1 MNMNEN
7 HVIYVTKEGL
17 DDIKA
22 ELEYLKSVRREEIS
36 QRLELA
42 ISHGDLSENA
52 DYEDAKQEQAFVEGR
67 IKDLEDSL
75 RRAEIIENDGRVDKV
90 RVGNTV
96 TVVEEGFED
105 EPETY
110 YIVGVHEADPG
121 NGRISN
127 ESPIGR
133 ALLGSK
139 VGETVVAIAP
149 AGELRLKVK
158 DIK

>member
-1 MNMNEN
+1 MNNN
-7 HVIYVTKEGL
+7 NNVIYVTKEGL
-17 DDIKA
+17 EKIKT
-22 ELEYLKSVRREEIS
+22 ELEYLKNERREEIS
-36 QRLELA
+36 QRLEAA

-52 DYEDAKQEQAFVEGR
+52 DYDYAKQEQAFVEGR

-75 RRAEIIENDGRVDKV
+75 RRAQVIENDGRVDKV
-90 RVGNTV
+90 RVGNSV
-96 TVVEEGFED
+96 TVVEVGFED

-110 YIVGVHEADPG
+110 HIVGVHEADPS

-139 VGETVVAIAP
+139 VGDTVVAHVP
-149 AGELRLKVK
+149 SGEIRFK
-158 DIK
+158 ISRIN

>member
-1 MNMNEN
+1 MNEN
-7 HVIYVTKEGL
+7 NVVYLTEEGL
-17 DDIKA
+17 EKIKE
-22 ELEYLKSVRREEIS
+22 ELDYLKNVRREEIS
-36 QRLELA
+36 HRLELA

-52 DYEDAKQEQAFVEGR
+52 DYDYAKQEQAFVEGR

-75 RRAEIIENDGRVDKV
+75 RRAQVIENDGRVDQV
-90 RVGNTV
+90 RIGHTV
-96 TVVEEGFED
+96 TVIEEGFED

-121 NGRISN
+121 NGRVSN

-139 VGETVVAIAP
+139 VGQIVVVEAP
-149 AGELRLKVK
+149 AGKIHLKITE
-158 DIK
+158 IK

>member
-1 MNMNEN
+1 MNNDN
-7 HVIYVTKEGL
+7 AIYVTKEGL
-17 DDIKA
+17 EKIKA
-22 ELEYLKSVRREEIS
+22 ELEHLKSDRRQEIS
-36 QRLELA
+36 ERLELA

-52 DYEDAKQEQAFVEGR
+52 DYDYAKQEQAFVEGR

-75 RRAEIIENDGRVDKV
+75 RRAKVIENNGLVDKV

-110 YIVGVHEADPG
+110 YIVGVHEADPS

-127 ESPIGR
+127 ESPIGH
-133 ALLGSK
+133 ALLGAK
-139 VGETVVAIAP
+139 VGDCVDALAP
-149 AGELRLKVK
+149 AGTIRLKVTA
-158 DIK
+158 IA